1 MRIASNSSGVGS
13 GFTSGFSGVS
23 MASANTLSI
32 QMARKYLG
40 TKQCMIRITDDQ
52 KARVREIRDLR
63 NRVNKT
69 KITMAQTFRDLID
82 SGLERLKNV

>member
-1 MRIASNSSGVGS
+1 
-13 GFTSGFSGVS
+13 
-23 MASANTLSI
+23 
-32 QMARKYLG
+32 
-40 TKQCMIRITDDQ
+40 MIRITDDQ